1 MISIYISIRWFDT
14 SLIINVADDKD
25 DLIVST
31 MYVSAVKANAKMTAA
46 SIRPIKRDAQ
56 NLIKSIEAS
65 MITYFWAQ
73 MKQFWNQSNV
83 MSNHYK
89 ISFQELIEYHWDF
102 SCWDFVIRGLSD
114 NGHCFKENDVNKK

>member
-1 MISIYISIRWFDT
+1 M
-14 SLIINVADDKD
+14 ADDKD

-65 MITYFWAQ
+65 MITYF
-73 MKQFWNQSNV
+73 
-83 MSNHYK
+83 
-89 ISFQELIEYHWDF
+89 
-102 SCWDFVIRGLSD
+102 
-114 NGHCFKENDVNKK
+114 